1 MSTEYLMLSNIPA
14 NAVRDMMVNAD
25 TGESDSRFVGRPS
38 QVTFAIVASAVGIEL
53 EVRSGDRTVVPR
65 STLEAGGTTGV
76 YPNIDQKAVSFF
88 AAAGEK
94 LRFTVRETAAAAT
107 TDIML
112 SIDITP
118 LR

>member
-1 MSTEYLMLSNIPA
+1 MATEYLMLSNIPA
-14 NAVRDMMVNAD
+14 NAVRDMMRDAD
-25 TGESDSRFVGRPS
+25 TGEADSRFVGRPS
-38 QVTFAIVASAVGIEL
+38 QVTYAIVASAVGIEL
-53 EVRSGDRTVVPR
+53 EVRSGERTIVPR

-76 YPNIDQKAVSFF
+76 YPNIDQKAVTFY

-94 LRFTVRETAAAAT
+94 LIFRVRETAAAAT

-118 LR
+118 VA